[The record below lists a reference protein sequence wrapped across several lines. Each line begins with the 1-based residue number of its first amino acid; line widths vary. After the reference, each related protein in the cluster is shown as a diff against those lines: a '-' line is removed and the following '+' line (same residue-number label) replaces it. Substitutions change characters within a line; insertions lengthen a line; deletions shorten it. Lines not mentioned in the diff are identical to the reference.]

1 MGAEVPRVE
10 NQTPGTFQVG
20 SENVNENEEAPRQFR
35 HIIIR
40 DHGVQ
45 QAAADGPQETEA
57 PALCSGSSHGVSGL
71 DGVLLLGAGGRVFTP
86 WAAATTAPEVDR
98 AVDSSPGRA
107 PLCGPDKQRQ

>member
-45 QAAADGPQETEA
+45 QAAADDE
-57 PALCSGSSHGVSGL
+57 
-71 DGVLLLGAGGRVFTP
+71 LL
-86 WAAATTAPEVDR
+86 
-98 AVDSSPGRA
+98 
-107 PLCGPDKQRQ
+107 